1 MSRKLTITAHKLV
14 KLHLRLPLELV
25 QKLDQLAEERGR
37 IHGLRG
43 GRREVLR
50 QILYETLSIK
60 KYRGPQARLQ
70 ELRTKPLARYMR
82 KHLYL
87 RPIEDRICLL
97 ILKGYGWST
106 VCTALNQEGWPPPGG
121 GKEWRKQQA
130 KNTLRMALY
139 DVTRHRSSLTPFFG
153 EPEDLELLD
162 FG

>member
-1 MSRKLTITAHKLV
+1 MSRKASVTAHKLV

-25 QKLDQLAEERGR
+25 KELDRLAEDQG
-37 IHGLRG
+37 HAPGLRG

-50 QILYETLSIK
+50 QILYEVLNIK
-60 KYRGPQARLQ
+60 NYRGPQARLQ
-70 ELRTKPLARYMR
+70 ELQTKPLARYMR

-97 ILKGYGWST
+97 ILKGYGWSN
-106 VCTALNQEGWPPPGG
+106 VCVALNAEGWAPPGR

-139 DVTRHRSSLTPFFG
+139 DVTRHRSSGTPFFG
-153 EPEDLELLD
+153 EPEDLELSD